1 MMNNYLKQFQNKNKL
16 AFVVGGHGV
25 IGKEICKALLSS
37 GCKVIAIDIKSK
49 KNSLLKKKFY
59 NYYLDCSKL
68 QTLKN
73 NVDKLIKKFGTPK
86 IFINCSYPK
95 SHDWSKNSFK
105 EITVKSYKY
114 NIDVHLNSFVWLAKY
129 IADSMKK
136 KKIKGSIIQLSSIYG
151 VVAQDLSIYK
161 GTKMRESMTYSVIKG
176 GINNLTKQM
185 ASYYGE
191 YQIRCNT
198 LCPGGIQEKNHNP
211 KFLKNYKNK
220 VPLKRF
226 CKATDVAAS
235 ALFLAS
241 DASSYITGSMI
252 MVDGGWTII

>member
-1 MMNNYLKQFQNKNKL
+1 MNNYLKKFQNNNKL

-25 IGKEICKALLSS
+25 IGTEICKALLSS
-37 GCKVIAIDIKSK
+37 GCKVVALDIKSK
-49 KNSLLKKKFY
+49 KNSLLKKRFY
-59 NYYLDCSKL
+59 SYYLDCSKL

-73 NVDKLIKKFGTPK
+73 DINKLIKKFGTPR

-95 SHDWSKNSFK
+95 SHDWLKNSFK
-105 EITVKSYKY
+105 DITEKSYKY

-129 IADSMKK
+129 LADAMKK

-151 VVAQDLSIYK
+151 VVAQDLNIYK
-161 GTKMRESMTYSVIKG
+161 ETKMRENMTYSVIKG
-176 GINNLTKQM
+176 GINHLTRQM
-185 ASYYGE
+185 ASYYGK
-191 YQIRCNT
+191 YQIRCNV
-198 LCPGGIQEKNHNP
+198 LCPGGIQEKNHHS
-211 KFLKNYKNK
+211 KFLKNYINK

-226 CKATDVAAS
+226 CKASDVAAS

-241 DASSYITGSMI
+241 DASSYITGSTI

>member
-1 MMNNYLKQFQNKNKL
+1 MNNYLKLFQNKNKL

-37 GCKVIAIDIKSK
+37 GCKVVVLDIKSK
-49 KNSLLKKKFY
+49 KNLILKKRLY
-59 NYYLDCSKL
+59 NHYLDCSKL
-68 QTLKN
+68 QNLKVN
-73 NVDKLIKKFGTPK
+73 LDKIIKKYGTPK

-95 SHDWSKNSFK
+95 SDDWSKNSFRD
-105 EITVKSYKY
+105 ITERSYKY
-114 NIDVHLNSFVWLAKY
+114 NINVHLNSFVWLAKY
-129 IADSMKK
+129 FADSMKK
-136 KKIKGSIIQLSSIYG
+136 RKIKGSIIQLSSIYG
-151 VVAQDLSIYK
+151 VVAQDLTIYK
-161 GTKMRESMTYSVIKG
+161 GTNMRENMTYSVIKG

-185 ASYYGE
+185 ASYYGK
-191 YQIRCNT
+191 YQIRCNA
-198 LCPGGIQEKNHNP
+198 LCPGGIEEKKHNS

-226 CKATDVAAS
+226 CKSTDVAAS

-241 DASSYITGSMI
+241 DASSYITGSTI

>member
-1 MMNNYLKQFQNKNKL
+1 MNNYLKLFQNKNKL
-16 AFVVGGHGV
+16 AFVVGGHGL

-37 GCKVIAIDIKSK
+37 GCKVIVLDIKSK
-49 KNSLLKKKFY
+49 KNSLLKKKLY
-59 NYYLDCSKL
+59 NHYLDCSNLKA
-68 QTLKN
+68 LKN
-73 NVDKLIKKFGTPK
+73 NIDKVIKKYGTPK

-95 SHDWSKNSFK
+95 SHDWLKNSFK
-105 EITVKSYKY
+105 DITEKSYKY

-129 IADSMKK
+129 LADSMKK
-136 KKIKGSIIQLSSIYG
+136 RKIKGSIIQLSSIYG
-151 VVAQDLSIYK
+151 VVAQDLNIYK
-161 GTKMRESMTYSVIKG
+161 GTNMKESMTYSIIKG

-185 ASYYGE
+185 ASYYGQ

-198 LCPGGIQEKNHNP
+198 LCPGGIQTKNHDLT
-211 KFLKNYKNK
+211 FLKNYKNK

-235 ALFLAS
+235 ALFLSS
-241 DASSYITGSMI
+241 DASSYITGSTI